1 MPGDHPLARS
11 TTYLGCHRTA
21 MLRCLEGLERAKRWH
36 GAFIQQ
42 RACLR
47 WAGPAVACCFKRRG
61 DGNVQR
67 RWSVLVNGSGECSSR
82 DEPVWHVPKE
92 ETGGGS
98 AWAAGFL
105 FGLLGGGESYAD
117 PRTCDARAVLRSAD
131 LLSVRAI
138 APAVGA
144 VGLEGG
150 GGAGLRIYE
159 LRSRGCYEL
168 SQRIGYRALAIGR
181 ARRPCARSPWVT
193 TPRCVCRRSRRS
205 WPGPLPA
212 PRHSWASQPRRYRRR

>member
-144 VGLEGG
+144 VGREGG
-150 GGAGLRIYE
+150 GGR
-159 LRSRGCYEL
+159 
-168 SQRIGYRALAIGR
+168 
-181 ARRPCARSPWVT
+181 
-193 TPRCVCRRSRRS
+193 
-205 WPGPLPA
+205 
-212 PRHSWASQPRRYRRR
+212 WAAYL